1 MAVTSTDGRLVAGGI
16 RDLSRN
22 DQRTTGDQRPARL
35 ARLILARYGEAS
47 P

>member
-1 MAVTSTDGRLVAGGI
+1 MDGWSPATFVT
-16 RDLSRN
+16 RN